1 MNGLVASYGLTE
13 WWLSA
18 FTPEEREVIDERF
31 SPSLGGLGSHSLT
44 RGHVQ
49 SYQPVTDFLNA
60 LAGWFRSEED
70 AAIATRIRSKIDELA
85 HTNPLNEP
93 GCYNGRHFTTYVAD
107 VEALK
112 REGRLGEAEN
122 LLLRLVDATEAED
135 GVQKQG
141 VALGYYEELAIIYR
155 KRNEF
160 ANEVAIL
167 ERLLARTGGDRDF
180 KSMGRLQKA
189 KALLEA
195 SNAGGPVLCPYCG
208 VEIASPPRATGK
220 CPACGEKVVMAK
232 RPGEESRTPFTVEQA
247 EGNKKA
253 LASART
259 RKKAIEHA
267 RGIGCTDSEFA
278 AKEQELADKWGRPP
292 SPNDV
297 FWGLSNERLAK
308 FPSFDKYSKWAELF
322 RIYEHQT
329 RVLVE
334 EGRPHL
340 DVAKKASEAF
350 LHHLEDQCRF
360 WGKEGVSIATRKD
373 CCPECSRLG
382 GQRLSIAEALETL
395 PIPNEKCTN
404 ERCRCTWK
412 ADL

>member
-1 MNGLVASYGLTE
+1 MAENVGIAVVGTGDWGANLVRNFAGLPGARL
-13 WWLSA
+13 
-18 FTPEEREVIDERF
+18 
-31 SPSLGGLGSHSLT
+31 
-44 RGHVQ
+44 
-49 SYQPVTDFLNA
+49 
-60 LAGWFRSEED
+60 
-70 AAIATRIRSKIDELA
+70 AAIHDSDPQRLKKTAAQYPGARATGSL
-85 HTNPLNEP
+85 
-93 GCYNGRHFTTYVAD
+93 
-107 VEALK
+107 
-112 REGRLGEAEN
+112 
-122 LLLRLVDATEAED
+122 
-135 GVQKQG
+135 
-141 VALGYYEELAIIYR
+141 EELLGMQDVQA
-155 KRNEF
+155 
-160 ANEVAIL
+160 AVVAASAASHHAL
-167 ERLLARTGGDRDF
+167 
-180 KSMGRLQKA
+180 A